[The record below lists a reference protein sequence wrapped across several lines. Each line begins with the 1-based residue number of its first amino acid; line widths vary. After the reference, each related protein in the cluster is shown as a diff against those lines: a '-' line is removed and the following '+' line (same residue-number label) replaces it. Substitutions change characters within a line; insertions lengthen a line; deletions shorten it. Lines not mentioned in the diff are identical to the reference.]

1 MTSSQQFSPKQASI
15 DLQAPATLGGMTTGN
30 FASLLRA
37 TTPIRIRMLVAP
49 DMAKEWLET
58 TNIKNRPL
66 SEAHWMKIWL
76 DIIESRWKYNGEPIS
91 FGTNGALLNG
101 QHRLQACAESETSID
116 TDVIFGLDPEAMNT
130 IDIGKV
136 RTAANIAHL
145 EGVENA
151 TASCAAAHLILLH
164 ENGGIQ
170 QLGNKDVEPS
180 KPKVNERVRSDRRIS
195 AVAGHASGMGR
206 GLAAPRVM
214 TFCYYVFSDQNPD
227 LAETFFNQLESGAGL
242 TQRSPVYLL
251 RERLRTNSAGKAKL
265 PLLEIVALFFK
276 AWIAYRSGRPVKCLR
291 WNNSGA
297 NPEGFPEI

>member
-1 MTSSQQFSPKQASI
+1 MTSSQQFSPRQAAI
-15 DLQAPATLGGMTTGN
+15 DLQAPATFGGATTDHL
-30 FASLLRA
+30 ASLLRA
-37 TTPIRIRMLVAP
+37 TSPVRLRILVTPE
-49 DMAKEWLET
+49 MAKYWLET

-66 SEAHWMKIWL
+66 SEAHWMKLWL
-76 DIIESRWKYNGEPIS
+76 DIAEGRWKYNGEPIS

-101 QHRLQACAESETSID
+101 QHRLTACSESETAID
-116 TDVIFGLDPEAMNT
+116 TDVIFGLDPDAMST

-151 TASCAAAHLILLH
+151 TAACAAAHLILLH

-170 QLGNKDVEPS
+170 QLGNKEVEPS
-180 KPKVNERVRSDRRIS
+180 KTKVNERVRIDRKIS

-206 GLAAPRVM
+206 GLASPRVM
-214 TFCYYVFSDQNPD
+214 TFCYYLFSEQHPD
-227 LAETFFNQLESGAGL
+227 LAKTFFNQLESGAGL
-242 TQRSPVYLL
+242 TERNPVYLL

-276 AWIAYRSGRPVKCLR
+276 AWIAYRIAKPVKCLR

-297 NPEGFPEI
+297 NPERFPEI